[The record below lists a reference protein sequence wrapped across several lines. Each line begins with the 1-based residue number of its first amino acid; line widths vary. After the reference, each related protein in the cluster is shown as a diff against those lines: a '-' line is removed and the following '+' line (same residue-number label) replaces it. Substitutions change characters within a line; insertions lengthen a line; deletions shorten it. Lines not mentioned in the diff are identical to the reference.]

1 MFCTTYITYLL
12 FRKELLAAEN
22 MDGPVAADEDGPAA
36 NVDGPKAAGA
46 GVSAE
51 VSESAT
57 VSASSGRGSILSN
70 NL

>member
-1 MFCTTYITYLL
+1 M
-12 FRKELLAAEN
+12 LAAEN